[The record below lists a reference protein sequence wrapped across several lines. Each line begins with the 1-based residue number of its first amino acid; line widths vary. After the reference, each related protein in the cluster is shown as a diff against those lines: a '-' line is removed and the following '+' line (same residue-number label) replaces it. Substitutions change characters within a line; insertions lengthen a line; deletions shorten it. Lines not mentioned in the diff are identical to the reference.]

1 MPRDFEVPCNQRIMW
16 LYGWEPLIVSHSPAK
31 FGGHGHC
38 GSGDLFLVV
47 EEEDSR
53 CSGFNSPLLSVM
65 YPNFFLS
72 RRVWHKVPRYK
83 HEVSPQT
90 AGILGRCY
98 MSPQWGPCA
107 RPWKS
112 MVFFLFYLFIYL
124 FFICLFIYLFYLFI
138 LFICFR
144 GRDLF
149 CRSLSLKLLQT

>member
-1 MPRDFEVPCNQRIMW
+1 MW
-16 LYGWEPLIVSHSPAK
+16 LYGWEPLIVSHPPAK

-53 CSGFNSPLLSVM
+53 CSGFNSPLLLVM
-65 YPNFFLS
+65 YPDFFLN

-98 MSPQWGPCA
+98 MSPQWGPCV

-112 MVFFLFYLFIYL
+112 MVFFLFGLFIYL
-124 FFICLFIYLFYLFI
+124 FFYLFIYLSIYLFYL
-138 LFICFR
+138 LICFIY
-144 GRDLF
+144 LF
-149 CRSLSLKLLQT
+149 VLEVETCFTGLYL